1 MKFNKLDAK
10 TLRQKVYDRLRHE
23 IITGEI
29 LPGQSIKLRDIAGQF
44 GVSLMP
50 VREALWQLESEK
62 IIVIESNRSI
72 HVNELTT
79 RGIQEAIEI
88 RVMLETL
95 AAQRACELRPDSA
108 VPRVKSILRD
118 MQSSLDKPKRY
129 MMKNNQFHFAIYSY
143 SNSAMLLQMID
154 WLWARVGPY
163 VFIHATKVGDLSP
176 TMKCHEDIFEA
187 FAEKDKEKMREALQ
201 RDLKSY
207 ARFII
212 DYLELPTAH
221 SEPFRLLI
229 PINSGHSAGEHE
241 SGGAG

>member
-1 MKFNKLDAK
+1 MKLNKLDAK
-10 TLRQKVYDRLRHE
+10 TLRQQVYDQLRRE

-29 LPGQSIKLRDIAGQF
+29 VPGQSIKLRDLAEQF

-62 IIVIESNRSI
+62 VIVIESNRSI
-72 HVNELTT
+72 HVNGLTA
-79 RGIQEAIEI
+79 RDMQEAIEI
-88 RVMLETL
+88 RLMLETT

-108 VPRVKSILRD
+108 VVKVKRLLDD
-118 MQSSLDKPKRY
+118 MQASIDKPKRY

-143 SNSAMLLQMID
+143 SDSGILLQMID

-163 VFIHATKVGDLSP
+163 VFIHATKVEDLSP
-176 TMKCHEDIFEA
+176 TMKCHEDMFEA
-187 FAEKDKEKMREALQ
+187 FVKKDKEKMTDALQ

-212 DYLELPTAH
+212 DFLELPT
-221 SEPFRLLI
+221 
-229 PINSGHSAGEHE
+229 HE
-241 SGGAG
+241 

>member
-1 MKFNKLDAK
+1 MKLNKLDAK
-10 TLRQKVYDRLRHE
+10 TLRQQVYDQLRRE

-29 LPGQSIKLRDIAGQF
+29 VPGQSIKLRDLAEQF

-62 IIVIESNRSI
+62 VIVIESNRSI
-72 HVNELTT
+72 HVNGLTG
-79 RGIQEAIEI
+79 REMQEAIEI
-88 RVMLETL
+88 RLMLETT

-108 VPRVKSILRD
+108 VVKVKRLLDD
-118 MQSSLDKPKRY
+118 MQAAIDKPKRY

-143 SNSAMLLQMID
+143 SDSAILLQMID

-163 VFIHATKVGDLSP
+163 VFIHATKVEDLSP
-176 TMKCHEDIFEA
+176 TMKCHEDMFEA
-187 FAEKDKEKMREALQ
+187 FENRDKEMMTDALQ

-212 DYLELPTAH
+212 DFLGLPTH
-221 SEPFRLLI
+221 K
-229 PINSGHSAGEHE
+229 
-241 SGGAG
+241 

>member
-1 MKFNKLDAK
+1 MKLNKIDSK
-10 TLRQKVYDRLRHE
+10 TLRQKVYDQLRRE

-29 LPGQSIKLRDIAGQF
+29 LPGQSIRLRDLAEEF

-62 IIVIESNRSI
+62 VIVIESNRSI
-72 HVNELTT
+72 HVNGLTA
-79 RGIQEAIEI
+79 REMQEAIEI
-88 RVMLETL
+88 RLMLETT

-108 VPRVKSILRD
+108 VPKVKRLLDD
-118 MQSSLDKPKRY
+118 MQAAIDKPKRY

-143 SNSAMLLQMID
+143 SDLAILLQMID

-176 TMKCHEDIFEA
+176 TMKCHEDMYEA
-187 FAEKDKEKMREALQ
+187 FVEKDKEKMTEALQ
-201 RDLKSY
+201 GDLKSY

-212 DYLELPTAH
+212 EYLKMPTYK
-221 SEPFRLLI
+221 
-229 PINSGHSAGEHE
+229 
-241 SGGAG
+241 